1 MKGVISAGHEL
12 TARAGAEMLQKG
24 GNAFDAAVS
33 AAFAS
38 FVCEPTLTSL
48 AGGGFMMTRQESGE
62 ALLYDFFTSVPGKK
76 GAGGKG
82 NGEVNFYGLDVD
94 FGDATQEFHVGE
106 GSAAVPGNM
115 AGLNSVY
122 EDLCT
127 LPLAD
132 ILEPAIRYARDGIT
146 VNPRQAFFIKILEPI
161 VTLSNDSASIFAP
174 TGRLIRE
181 GETIY
186 NRQVADTLEHLL
198 GEGLTAFYK
207 GDVSGSIIEGFGA
220 KGFITPEDL
229 ATYTVYK
236 REPLHIIYRER
247 DIYTNPPP
255 CSGGA
260 LIAFSLKLLEGFDV
274 GSLGHNS
281 VSYIR
286 LLKEVKRVTNEARR
300 ESLDRIIHEGGTAG
314 DFLSERNVS
323 LFRER
328 IGVNAA
334 GVGDIPSPPCTTQ
347 ISVLDSSGN
356 AASITTSTGSGSG
369 YMIPGT
375 GIMMNNMLGE
385 EDLNP
390 MGFHAQEPGTR
401 MSSMMSPTIAVRG
414 NSPEIVTGS
423 GGSNRIRSA
432 ILQAIINTVD
442 FKLPVFDAVNS
453 PRAYYDGEGT
463 LHLEKG
469 FEESV
474 MDEIEGEVKSLNRW
488 SEKHVFFGGVHT
500 VVRTGEG
507 ADGYGGAGDERRGGV
522 AMKSVGGEIERINGD
537 GKGESIRQA

>member
-12 TARAGAEMLQKG
+12 TARAGAEMLLKG

-62 ALLYDFFTSVPGKK
+62 ALLYDFFTSVPGR
-76 GAGGKG
+76 GGDG

-115 AGLNSVY
+115 AGLNAVY

-146 VNPRQAFFIKILEPI
+146 VNPRQAFFIRILEPI
-161 VTLSNDSASIFAP
+161 VTLSEDSASIFAP
-174 TGRLIRE
+174 GGKLITE
-181 GETIY
+181 GGTIY

-198 GEGLTAFYK
+198 GEGLTAFYE
-207 GDVSGSIIEGFGA
+207 GDVAGSIIEGFGA

-229 ATYTVYK
+229 ATYTVCR
-236 REPLHIIYRER
+236 REPLHITYRER

-255 CSGGA
+255 SSGGA

-281 VSYIR
+281 ASYLR
-286 LLKEVKRVTNEARR
+286 LLKEVKKVTNEARR
-300 ESLDRIIHEGGTAG
+300 ESLDRLLHEGGTAG
-314 DFLSERNVS
+314 DFLSERNVD
-323 LFRER
+323 LFRAR
-328 IGVNAA
+328 IGANTA
-334 GVGDIPSPPCTTQ
+334 GAGDTPSPSCTTQ
-347 ISVLDSSGN
+347 ISVMDSSGN

-414 NSPEIVTGS
+414 STPEIVTGS

-432 ILQAIINTVD
+432 ILQAIINSID

-469 FEESV
+469 FDEAV
-474 MDEIEGEVKSLNRW
+474 MDEIEREVKKLNRW
-488 SEKHVFFGGVHT
+488 SEKHVFFGGAHT
-500 VVRTGEG
+500 VLRTGEG
-507 ADGYGGAGDERRGGV
+507 DGAAADGYNGAGDERRGGV
-522 AMKSVGGEIERINGD
+522 ALICSGGKIERLNIK
-537 GKGESIRQA
+537 GK

>member
-12 TARAGAEMLQKG
+12 TARAGALMLQKG
-24 GNAFDAAVS
+24 GNAFDAAVA

-48 AGGGFMMTRQESGE
+48 AGGGFMMTRQASGKNK
-62 ALLYDFFTSVPGKK
+62 ALLYDFFTTVPGK
-76 GAGGKG
+76 GGGKG
-82 NGEVNFYGLDVD
+82 GDFNFYGIDID

-115 AGLNSVY
+115 AGLNAVY

-132 ILEPAIRYARDGIT
+132 ILEPAIRYAREGIE
-146 VNPRQAFFIKILEPI
+146 VNHRQASFMRILEPI
-161 VTLSNDSASIFAP
+161 IMLSGESVSIFAP
-174 TGRLIRE
+174 AGGLISE

-186 NRQVADTLEHLL
+186 NRPLADTLENLL
-198 GEGLTAFYK
+198 DEGLMAFYE
-207 GDVSGSIIEGFGA
+207 GGVADAIIEGFGSTGSR
-220 KGFITPEDL
+220 GFITHDDL
-229 ATYTVYK
+229 ATYTVYRRTPLK
-236 REPLHIIYRER
+236 ILYRGREV
-247 DIYTNPPP
+247 YTNPPP
-255 CSGGA
+255 CSGGV
-260 LIAFSLKLLEGFDV
+260 LIAFSLSLLQGFDV
-274 GSLGHNS
+274 SRLGHNS
-281 VSYIR
+281 VEYLR

-300 ESLDRIIHEGGTAG
+300 ESLDRIIHEGGSA
-314 DFLSERNVS
+314 DEFLSERNIAR
-323 LFRER
+323 FRER
-328 IGVNAA
+328 IGANAA
-334 GVGDIPSPPCTTQ
+334 CTGDIPSPACTTQ

-369 YMIPGT
+369 CVIPGT

-414 NSPEIVTGS
+414 GLPEIVTGS

-463 LHLEKG
+463 LHLERG
-469 FEESV
+469 F
-474 MDEIEGEVKSLNRW
+474 
-488 SEKHVFFGGVHT
+488 
-500 VVRTGEG
+500 
-507 ADGYGGAGDERRGGV
+507 Y
-522 AMKSVGGEIERINGD
+522 
-537 GKGESIRQA
+537 